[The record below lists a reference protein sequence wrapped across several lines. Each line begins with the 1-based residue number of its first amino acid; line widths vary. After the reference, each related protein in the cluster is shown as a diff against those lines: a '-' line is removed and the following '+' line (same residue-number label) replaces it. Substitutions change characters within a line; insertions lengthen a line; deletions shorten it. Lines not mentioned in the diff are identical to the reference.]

1 MSKSLKRI
9 VGGAFWHVKHF
20 PSILKNKIES
30 ERVLKD
36 SIPVAMEKFLPEEE
50 RSNPQMR
57 KFIANDILKCF
68 RKYHSNANEYFLFGF
83 RGQNHEYRN
92 SFVTDLVKDNTLLN
106 VIGGKVFFSELKDKY
121 NFYKLTSKYFNR
133 DVMFVNP
140 KEGDLQSFKLFA
152 QKHPVLFVKENASS
166 LGRGV
171 SSHHVASE
179 KEAEDLYNSLK
190 ESGGD
195 WMIEEKIVQVPEMA
209 QWNESS
215 VNTVRLPSILN
226 NGEWT
231 PIGPFLRTGRKG
243 AVVDNAGAGGVF
255 AVINPETG
263 VVITDGIDEDGKYYA
278 QHPDSGIAYKGWQ
291 VPHWKELLSLAEE
304 IQRSI
309 PQHKYVGWDFALTDK
324 GWTLIEGN
332 WGQLVSQ
339 YNDHIGLKWQ
349 FFDLLG
355 VKGDK

>member
-1 MSKSLKRI
+1 MGFFGKIKSKVIGICCRLLNIYPTCKAINASM
-9 VGGAFWHVKHF
+9 KHF
-20 PSILKNKIES
+20 MQKS
-30 ERVLKD
+30 EYRNFITRCRVGIDIFKCRKRYQ
-36 SIPVAMEKFLPEEE
+36 A
-50 RSNPQMR
+50 NP
-57 KFIANDILKCF
+57 
-68 RKYHSNANEYFLFGF
+68 NEYFLFGF

-92 SFVTDLVKDNTLLN
+92 SFVTDEVKDDTLLKI
-106 VIGGKVFFSELKDKY
+106 IGGDIFFKELKDKY
-121 NFYKLTSKYFNR
+121 NFYLLTGKYFNR

-140 KEGDLQSFKLFA
+140 TEGVVAEVKQFA

-166 LGRGV
+166 RGRGV
-171 SSHHVASE
+171 SSYHVDDE
-179 KEAEDLYNSLK
+179 IEAEELYNSLK

-215 VNTVRLPSILN
+215 VNTVRLPAILN
-226 NGEWT
+226 NGVWT
-231 PIGPFLRTGRKG
+231 ALGPVLRTGRKG
-243 AVVDNAGAGGVF
+243 SVVDNAGAGGVL
-255 AVINPETG
+255 AVIDPQTG
-263 VVITDGIDEDGKYYA
+263 IITTDGVDENGKYYEK
-278 QHPDSGIAYKGWQ
+278 HPDSGVIYKGWQ
-291 VPHWKELLSLAEE
+291 VPRWQELLSLTEE

-332 WGQLVSQ
+332 WGQFLSQ

-355 VKGDK
+355 VKCDK